1 MSSRESLAGN
11 EHPLVVV
18 WGDSTATPEVIGP
31 FSSPPPGIPE
41 DASGAR
47 YVYADTDESL
57 QSAIVDA
64 DIVFAWNYFTSPR
77 MLQRAMPFARRLQWI
92 QVAGVGIERLLFPEV
107 VSSDVTV
114 TNGAGVYEQTMAEY
128 ATMMMLLFAKD
139 GIRTFED
146 QRGHRWEFRGPRCES
161 LVDREL
167 VVVGAG
173 GIGRAI
179 GRQARALGMRSIGV
193 ARTGRPGDTDFEI
206 IHPVSDLPDVVS
218 SADYVLLVCPLTS
231 DTAGLVDHEVLS
243 RMKSSARLLNL
254 GRGELIVEDALLD
267 ALRSGRIAGAALD
280 VFWQE
285 PLPADH
291 PIWDLPNVIVSP
303 HIAGDTGSTPEQ
315 FVDLFM
321 DNLARW
327 QTGERLRNVV
337 DKSLGWAPVGG

>member
-1 MSSRESLAGN
+1 
-11 EHPLVVV
+11 
-18 WGDSTATPEVIGP
+18 
-31 FSSPPPGIPE
+31 
-41 DASGAR
+41 
-47 YVYADTDESL
+47 
-57 QSAIVDA
+57 
-64 DIVFAWNYFTSPR
+64 
-77 MLQRAMPFARRLQWI
+77 
-92 QVAGVGIERLLFPEV
+92 
-107 VSSDVTV
+107 
-114 TNGAGVYEQTMAEY
+114 
-128 ATMMMLLFAKD
+128 
-139 GIRTFED
+139 
-146 QRGHRWEFRGPRCES
+146 
-161 LVDREL
+161 
-167 VVVGAG
+167 
-173 GIGRAI
+173 
-179 GRQARALGMRSIGV
+179 MRSIGV

-321 DNLARW
+321 DNLTRW

-337 DKSLGWAPVGG
+337 DKRLGWAPVGG